1 MFLYNKRNNHFLI
14 ENRMYKWLTFNN
26 KQIFSIEDSFVSFY
40 ISTIYAVRD
49 KIMTTI
55 NDSDFEKLTSEN
67 QDFKK

>member
-1 MFLYNKRNNHFLI
+1 
-14 ENRMYKWLTFNN
+14 MYKWLTFNN

-40 ISTIYAVRD
+40 ISTIYAIRD